1 MISLEKLEDFRSH
14 ILDLAIRGKLVEQ
27 RPEDGTAEDLYLQI
41 QEEKAKLIKEGKIKK
56 EKSLS
61 PVDNED
67 ETIFDLPKSWKWVRL
82 SSLCSIISDGTHQTP
97 EYVKKG
103 TPFLS
108 VKDISSGQIDFSNTK
123 FISETDSKALN
134 KRSEPEVGDILVCR
148 IGTLGKALKIPQ
160 ESPKFSIFVSLG
172 LIKTV
177 NKEISDFIAKVIN
190 SPYGYNWIQL
200 VKVGGGT
207 HTAKINLEDL
217 RNFIVPLPPLAEQK
231 RIVAKVENYLSVID
245 NAEELLRR
253 KVDLDGQIKEK
264 ILQMAIQGKLV
275 ERRPED
281 GTAEDLYQQIQE
293 EKANLIKEGKLKK
306 EKPLAPIADD
316 EIPFDIPDSW
326 RWVRVADLIQVLNG
340 DRGKNYPSKDKLK
353 EKGIP
358 FVSASNLD
366 GKTVVKDSNLK
377 CLSEKQ
383 YSLLRAGKLQKDD
396 ILVCIRG
403 SLGKCATY
411 PFDKGA
417 IASSL
422 IICRPYIQKKP
433 EITDYVMNYLKSNLF
448 YSEISKYDNG
458 TAQPNLA
465 AKDFCKFLLPL
476 PPLAEQKRIVAKV
489 EELLALC
496 DKLKLK

>member
-1 MISLEKLEDFRSH
+1 MISLEKLKEFREH
-14 ILDLAIRGKLVEQ
+14 ILDLAIRGKLVDQ
-27 RPEDGTAEDLYLQI
+27 RPEEGTAEDLYQQI
-41 QEEKAKLIKEGKIKK
+41 QEEKQNLIKEGKLKK
-56 EKSLS
+56 EKTLA
-61 PVDNED
+61 PIED
-67 ETIFDLPKSWKWVRL
+67 DEIPFDISENWKWVRWGNL
-82 SSLCSIISDGTHQTP
+82 SKFIQYGLNEPAKSSGEFKYVRISDIQDGKVNWENTP
-97 EYVKKG
+97 YC
-103 TPFLS
+103 
-108 VKDISSGQIDFSNTK
+108 DISSAEAKSYLLKSN
-123 FISETDSKALN
+123 
-134 KRSEPEVGDILVCR
+134 DILFAR
-148 IGTLGKALKIPQ
+148 T
-160 ESPKFSIFVSLG
+160 
-172 LIKTV
+172 
-177 NKEISDFIAKVIN
+177 
-190 SPYGYNWIQL
+190 
-200 VKVGGGT
+200 GGT
-207 HTAKINLEDL
+207 VGKSFLVENVPCDAVFAGYLIRTQCSDNVCPKYCKLFMESNLYWNQLRSGTVATAQPNCNGTTLSKMMI
-217 RNFIVPLPPLAEQK
+217 PLPPLAEQK
-231 RIVAKVENYLSVID
+231 RIVAKVESYLSVIEK
-245 NAEELLRR
+245 AEDLLKR

-275 ERRPED
+275 ERRPEE

-293 EKANLIKEGKLKK
+293 EKQNLIKEGKLKK
-306 EKPLAPIADD
+306 EKPLAQIADE

-353 EKGIP
+353 EIGIP

-366 GKTVVKDSNLK
+366 GKTVVTDSNLK
-377 CLSEKQ
+377 CLSEEQ

-422 IICRPYIQKKP
+422 IICRPYIQKRS
-433 EITDYVMNYLKSNLF
+433 EITDYVMNYLNSNLF

>member
-1 MISLEKLEDFRSH
+1 MTPEQLKAS
-14 ILDLAIRGKLVEQ
+14 ILQLAIQGKLVEQ
-27 RPEDGTAEDLYLQI
+27 RPEEGTAEDLYQQI

-56 EKSLS
+56 EKHL
-61 PVDNED
+61 PAIDD
-67 ETIFDLPKSWKWVRL
+67 EIPFEIPSNWKWVNL
-82 SSLCSIISDGTHQTP
+82 SSLCYGISDGTHQTP
-97 EYVKKG
+97 KYVG
-103 TPFLS
+103 NGIPFIS
-108 VKDISSGQIDFSNTK
+108 VKDISSGVINFSDTK
-123 FISETDSKALN
+123 FISYEDSKELN
-134 KRSEPEVGDILVCR
+134 KKIAPESGDILICR
-148 IGTLGKALKIPQ
+148 IGTLGKAVKIPNGCK
-160 ESPKFSIFVSLG
+160 KFSIFVSLG
-172 LIKTV
+172 LIKTL
-177 NKEISDFIAKVIN
+177 NKEISDFIVTVIN
-190 SPYGYNWIQL
+190 SAYGFNWIQS

-207 HTAKINLEDL
+207 HTYKINLGDL
-217 RNFIVPLPPLAEQK
+217 RKFIIPLPPLAEQK
-231 RIVAKVENYLSVID
+231 RIAAKI
-245 NAEELLRR
+245 EELLPLV
-253 KVDLDGQIKEK
+253 KKYQKSYSELEILNSKFSGDMKK
-264 ILQMAIQGKLV
+264 SILQYAIQGKLV
-275 ERRPED
+275 EQRLEE

-377 CLSEKQ
+377 CLSEEQ

-422 IICRPYIQKKP
+422 IICRPYIQKKS
-433 EITDYVMNYLKSNLF
+433 EITDYVMSYLKSNLF

>member
-1 MISLEKLEDFRSH
+1 MTPEQLKAS
-14 ILDLAIRGKLVEQ
+14 ILQLAIQGKLVEQ
-27 RPEDGTAEDLYLQI
+27 RPEEGT
-41 QEEKAKLIKEGKIKK
+41 
-56 EKSLS
+56 S
-61 PVDNED
+61 
-67 ETIFDLPKSWKWVRL
+67 
-82 SSLCSIISDGTHQTP
+82 
-97 EYVKKG
+97 
-103 TPFLS
+103 
-108 VKDISSGQIDFSNTK
+108 
-123 FISETDSKALN
+123 
-134 KRSEPEVGDILVCR
+134 
-148 IGTLGKALKIPQ
+148 
-160 ESPKFSIFVSLG
+160 
-172 LIKTV
+172 
-177 NKEISDFIAKVIN
+177 
-190 SPYGYNWIQL
+190 
-200 VKVGGGT
+200 
-207 HTAKINLEDL
+207 
-217 RNFIVPLPPLAEQK
+217 
-231 RIVAKVENYLSVID
+231 
-245 NAEELLRR
+245 
-253 KVDLDGQIKEK
+253 
-264 ILQMAIQGKLV
+264 
-275 ERRPED
+275 
-281 GTAEDLYQQIQE
+281 EDLYQQIQE
-293 EKANLIKEGKLKK
+293 EKQKLIKEGKLKK
-306 EKPLAPIADD
+306 EKPLAPIADE

-353 EKGIP
+353 EIGIP

-377 CLSEKQ
+377 CLSEEQ

-422 IICRPYIQKKP
+422 IICRPYIQKRS

-489 EELLALC
+489 EELFPLVEKYKKAYSELEILNSKFSGDMKKSILQYAIQGKLVEQRPEGGTSEDLYQQIQEEKQNLIKEGKLKKEKTLAPIEDDEIPFDIPEHWKWARLSSLVSVLGDGLHGTPSYDVNGNLYFINGNNLKNGKIVINDLTKKVSKEEAKKYYKDLNQSSLLVSINGTLGNVAFYDNEPVILGKSACYFNLIGHLDKYFFKVLIDSDYFQSYLTNFATGTTIKNVPLSAMRSVLIPLPPLAEQKRIVAKVEELIALC

>member
-1 MISLEKLEDFRSH
+1 MISLEKLKEFREH
-14 ILDLAIRGKLVEQ
+14 ILDLAIRGKLVDQ
-27 RPEDGTAEDLYLQI
+27 RPEEGTAEDLYQQI
-41 QEEKAKLIKEGKIKK
+41 QEEKQNLIKEGKLKK
-56 EKSLS
+56 EKTLA
-61 PVDNED
+61 PIED
-67 ETIFDLPKSWKWVRL
+67 DEIPFDISENWKWVRWGNL
-82 SSLCSIISDGTHQTP
+82 SKFIQYGLNEPAKSSGEFKYVRISDIQDGKVNWENTP
-97 EYVKKG
+97 YC
-103 TPFLS
+103 
-108 VKDISSGQIDFSNTK
+108 DISSAEAKSYLLKSN
-123 FISETDSKALN
+123 
-134 KRSEPEVGDILVCR
+134 DILFAR
-148 IGTLGKALKIPQ
+148 T
-160 ESPKFSIFVSLG
+160 
-172 LIKTV
+172 
-177 NKEISDFIAKVIN
+177 
-190 SPYGYNWIQL
+190 
-200 VKVGGGT
+200 GGT
-207 HTAKINLEDL
+207 VGKSFLVENVPCDAVFAGYLIRTQCSDNVCPKYCKLFMESNLYWNQLRSGTVATAQPNCNGTTLSKMMI
-217 RNFIVPLPPLAEQK
+217 PLPPLAEQK
-231 RIVAKVENYLSVID
+231 RIVAKVESYLSVIEK
-245 NAEELLRR
+245 AEDLLKR

-275 ERRPED
+275 EQRPEE

-293 EKANLIKEGKLKK
+293 EKQNLIKEGKLKK
-306 EKPLAPIADD
+306 EKPLAQIADE

-353 EKGIP
+353 EIGIP

-366 GKTVVKDSNLK
+366 GKTVVTDSNLK
-377 CLSEKQ
+377 CLSEEQ

-422 IICRPYIQKKP
+422 IICRPYIQKRS
-433 EITDYVMNYLKSNLF
+433 EITDYVMNYLNSNLF

>member
-1 MISLEKLEDFRSH
+1 MISLENLKEFREH
-14 ILDLAIRGKLVEQ
+14 ILDLAIRGKLVDQ
-27 RPEDGTAEDLYLQI
+27 RPEEGTAEDLYQQI
-41 QEEKAKLIKEGKIKK
+41 QEEKQNLIKEGKLKK
-56 EKSLS
+56 EKTLA
-61 PVDNED
+61 PIED
-67 ETIFDLPKSWKWVRL
+67 DEIPFDIPENWKWVRWGNL
-82 SSLCSIISDGTHQTP
+82 SKFIQYGLNEPAKSSGEFKYVRISDIQDGKVNWENTP
-97 EYVKKG
+97 YC
-103 TPFLS
+103 
-108 VKDISSGQIDFSNTK
+108 DISSAEAKSYLLKSN
-123 FISETDSKALN
+123 
-134 KRSEPEVGDILVCR
+134 DILFAR
-148 IGTLGKALKIPQ
+148 T
-160 ESPKFSIFVSLG
+160 
-172 LIKTV
+172 
-177 NKEISDFIAKVIN
+177 
-190 SPYGYNWIQL
+190 
-200 VKVGGGT
+200 GGT
-207 HTAKINLEDL
+207 VGKSFLVENVPCDAVFAGYLIRTQCSDNVCPKYCKLFMESNLYWNQLRSGTVATAQPNCNGTTLSKMMI
-217 RNFIVPLPPLAEQK
+217 PLPPLAEQK
-231 RIVAKVENYLSVID
+231 RIVAKVESYLSVIEK
-245 NAEELLRR
+245 AEDLLKR

-275 ERRPED
+275 EQRPEE

-293 EKANLIKEGKLKK
+293 EKQNLIKEGKLKK
-306 EKPLAPIADD
+306 EKPLAQIADE

-353 EKGIP
+353 EIGIP

-366 GKTVVKDSNLK
+366 GKTVVTDSNLK
-377 CLSEKQ
+377 CLSEEQ

-422 IICRPYIQKKP
+422 IICRPYIQKRS
-433 EITDYVMNYLKSNLF
+433 EITDYVMNYLNSNLF

>member
-1 MISLEKLEDFRSH
+1 MINLEKLKEFREH
-14 ILDLAIRGKLVEQ
+14 ILDLAIRGKLVDQ
-27 RPEDGTAEDLYLQI
+27 RPEEGTAEDLYQQI
-41 QEEKAKLIKEGKIKK
+41 QEEKQNLIKEGKLKK
-56 EKSLS
+56 EKSLA
-61 PVDNED
+61 PIED
-67 ETIFDLPKSWKWVRL
+67 DEIPFDIPDSWRWVRWGNL
-82 SSLCSIISDGTHQTP
+82 SKSIQYGLNYPAKSSGEFKYVRISDIQDGKVNWENTP
-97 EYVKKG
+97 YC
-103 TPFLS
+103 
-108 VKDISSGQIDFSNTK
+108 DISSTEAKSYLLKSN
-123 FISETDSKALN
+123 
-134 KRSEPEVGDILVCR
+134 DILFAR
-148 IGTLGKALKIPQ
+148 T
-160 ESPKFSIFVSLG
+160 
-172 LIKTV
+172 
-177 NKEISDFIAKVIN
+177 
-190 SPYGYNWIQL
+190 
-200 VKVGGGT
+200 GGT
-207 HTAKINLEDL
+207 VGKSFLVEEVPCEAVFAGYLIRTQCSDNVCPKYCKLFMESNLYWSQLRFGTVATAQPNCNGTTLSKMVI
-217 RNFIVPLPPLAEQK
+217 PLPPLAEQK
-231 RIVAKVENYLSVID
+231 RIVAKVEKYLTVIEKV
-245 NAEELLRR
+245 EELLKR

-275 ERRPED
+275 EQRPEE
-281 GTAEDLYQQIQE
+281 GSAEDLYQQIQE

-377 CLSEKQ
+377 CLSEEQ

-422 IICRPYIQKKP
+422 IICRPYIQKKS